1 MGPTGVF
8 IAIPVA
14 ETLMAIAAYLFFK
27 RGKWKTVSV

>member
-14 ETLMAIAAYLFFK
+14 ETLITILSVIVYRRGNWKRIAI
-27 RGKWKTVSV
+27 